1 MADKTAEQR
10 SMQVADD
17 AIIDVATSQLSAM
30 VDEELD
36 GMEVDLALRRLC
48 RDRDSQARWERY
60 HLISDVV
67 QGHMPAAFDANF
79 AARLHQAIE
88 DEPLPQPAVRPLPAW
103 YKPVTGFA
111 LAASV
116 VLVALFGL
124 KLTQTDATLTPAASL
139 TANTPT
145 ARSPALPVQVAALS
159 QAVNPTGAANDPV
172 EARLGSYLVN
182 HNGYASMNS
191 MHGMLPYVR
200 MVGYQQSSSR

>member
-10 SMQVADD
+10 STQVADD
-17 AIIDVATSQLSAM
+17 ANIDIATSQLSAM

-36 GMEVDLALRRLC
+36 GMEVDLALRRMC
-48 RDRDSQARWERY
+48 RDRDLQERWERY
-60 HLISDVV
+60 HLISDVM
-67 QGHMPAAFDANF
+67 QGHTPAAFDINF
-79 AARLHQAIE
+79 AARLRQAIE

-124 KLTQTDATLTPAASL
+124 KLTQTDATPASAPAL
-139 TANTPT
+139 AANTP
-145 ARSPALPVQVAALS
+145 ARTSTLPVQVAALTPS
-159 QAVNPTGAANDPV
+159 ASAPGAANEPV

-200 MVGYQQSSSR
+200 MVGYQQTPSR